1 MAGKI
6 NFIQPLGHNPYG
18 DNHNSTQLPQQ
29 YGATIFGAGS
39 LASTSGYGFQ
49 PSLTQAVPV
58 APTARPAFSTYRVD
72 VNATGDMG
80 AIAPMPG
87 GKINQ
92 MQAGQYIMMGS
103 MKELAGSGNNLLNTP
118 ARWAWNPTVPGQW
131 RGDEETG
138 IPASGAWDYVTGKLT
153 LNGRQGHWFGA
164 WNPITNQSGITTQDY
179 VPGHL
184 VFMVTGQ
191 VPSSSV
197 YGPING
203 TKR

>member
-1 MAGKI
+1 MAGKVTY
-6 NFIQPLGHNPYG
+6 IQPLGHNPYG
-18 DNHNSTQLPQQ
+18 DNHNQTQLPQQ

-39 LASTSGYGFQ
+39 LTASSGYGYQ
-49 PSLTQAVPV
+49 PSLTQAVAV

-80 AIAPMPG
+80 AIDPLAG

-92 MQAGQYIMMGS
+92 MQPGQYIMMGA
-103 MKELAGSGNNLLNTP
+103 MTHLAGSGNTLLNSP
-118 ARWAWNPTVPGQW
+118 ARLAWNPTVPGAW

-138 IPASGAWDYVTGKLT
+138 IQSWDYVSGKVT
-153 LNGRQGHWFGA
+153 YNGRQGHWFGA
-164 WNPITNQSGITTQDY
+164 YNPNTGQSGVLAQDY

-191 VPSSSV
+191 VPASSQ
-197 YGPING
+197 YGPIND
-203 TKR
+203 TKWSH